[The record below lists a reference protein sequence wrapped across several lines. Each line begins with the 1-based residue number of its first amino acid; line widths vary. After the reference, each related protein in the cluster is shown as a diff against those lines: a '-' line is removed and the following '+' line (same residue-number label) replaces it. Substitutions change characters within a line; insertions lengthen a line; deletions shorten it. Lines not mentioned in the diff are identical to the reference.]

1 MMEIPKDWTFEN
13 ADVAEAFDKHVRE
26 QLPWYDMVTRAVAH
40 IIRNYATR
48 GGVILDIG
56 ASTGN
61 IGRSI
66 ADLVQERGL
75 SVLPV
80 EPSQEM
86 AEKYYGPG
94 AANICVETAEEFD
107 YKGTDFERS
116 PDVVVFMLTL
126 MFIRPDIRYD
136 VIQNYINLTS
146 PGGAVIIVD
155 RTQSAGG
162 DFGSA
167 MYRLTLAEKIKAGA
181 DPAKVMDKE
190 LSLMGNQRPLPI
202 GWIESMGGK
211 EFFRFGD
218 FAGWIIENRGLG

>member
-1 MMEIPKDWTFEN
+1 MDIPKDWTFEN
-13 ADVAEAFDKHVRE
+13 VDVAEAFDKHVRE

-40 IIRNYATR
+40 VIKNYATR
-48 GGVILDIG
+48 GGIILDIG

-61 IGRSI
+61 IGRAI
-66 ADLVQERGL
+66 EDLVEERGL
-75 SVLPV
+75 TVVPV

-86 AEKYYGPG
+86 AEMYYGPG
-94 AANICVETAEEFD
+94 AINLRVESAE
-107 YKGTDFERS
+107 DFYYENVGIERN

-126 MFIRPDIRYD
+126 MFVRPDIRYD
-136 VIQNYINLTS
+136 VIQKYVNLTTR
-146 PGGAVIIVD
+146 GGAVIIVD

-162 DFGSA
+162 EFGSA

>member
-1 MMEIPKDWTFEN
+1 MEIPKDWTFEN
-13 ADVAEAFDKHVRE
+13 VAVAEAFDKHVRE

-40 IIRNYATR
+40 IIKNYATR

-61 IGRSI
+61 IGRAI
-66 ADLVQERGL
+66 EDLVDERGL

-86 AEKYYGPG
+86 AEMYYGPG

-107 YKGTDFERS
+107 YDGTDFERN

-126 MFIRPDIRYD
+126 MFIRPDIRYN
-136 VIQNYINLTS
+136 VIQRYINLTAR
-146 PGGAVIIVD
+146 GGAVIIVD

-162 DFGSA
+162 DFGA
-167 MYRLTLAEKIKAGA
+167 TMHRLTLAEKIKAGA
-181 DPAKVMDKE
+181 DPAKVMEKE
-190 LSLMGNQRPLPI
+190 LSLMGNQRPLPF